1 MDEKINYDDIPKT
14 FLYCSYKQCPRH
26 NKCLRYQAMLCI
38 PAQVPYYSTVN
49 PCHIAGNE
57 KNCHYFK
64 PYQTSHFASGIDHL
78 LDNIPH
84 SLAIT
89 IRKELYS
96 LMGRNMYYRIRNQE
110 RLLHPD
116 EQEQIAAI
124 FLKHG
129 IKPKPEFD
137 KYIDKYDW

>member
-1 MDEKINYDDIPKT
+1 MNEKINYNDIPKT
-14 FLYCSYKQCPRH
+14 FLYCSHKQCPRH

-38 PAQVPYYSTVN
+38 PQDIPSYATVN

-57 KNCHYFK
+57 NNCNYFK
-64 PYQTSHFASGIDHL
+64 PCETSRFALGMDHL
-78 LDNIPH
+78 LDNIPY
-84 SLAIT
+84 SMAVT

-96 LMGRNMYYRIRNQE
+96 LMGRSMYYRIRNKE
-110 RLLHPD
+110 RLLHPV
-116 EQEQIAAI
+116 EQEQIAEI

-129 IKPKPEFD
+129 ITSKLEFD